1 MSNTDNVNQDITT
14 ELEITGGIIT
24 FALILIGVITVII
37 ILKNQKQR
45 RNQQFSLPNA
55 INPGQYTQ
63 EQINHKVLGPNIGYI
78 NKTFGTNYR
87 Y

>member
-24 FALILIGVITVII
+24 FALILIGVTVAII
-37 ILKNQKQR
+37 ILKHQRQK
-45 RNQQFSLPNA
+45 RNQTSLPNA